1 MALTFAK
8 VYDAAGVH
16 GTVRE
21 TFYDVTLDSSYPT
34 GGEVISAKDVGLSTL
49 YGITPI
55 GVSSVAGTTKA
66 TAYYFQWDYKLGKLQ
81 AFASGAATPAG
92 TISAPTFTG
101 SALAAHRHV
110 LHFQTSAAANAVT
123 AAANQLRTPAAAFD
137 VAGVADSAGEGG
149 IVDVSAGTPAGTV
162 SAPTFTGTA
171 IAAAALAEAANA
183 TNLSTF
189 VVRVRAVG
197 V

>member
-1 MALTFAK
+1 MALAFAAVNNAVGTPGTF
-8 VYDAAGVH
+8 
-16 GTVRE
+16 RE
-21 TFYDVTLDSSYPT
+21 TIYDITFDSSYPT
-34 GGEVISAKDVGLSTL
+34 AGEAVSARDVGLSSI
-49 YGITPI
+49 YGLSIL
-55 GVSSVAGTTKA
+55 GVSSVAGTAKTSEY
-66 TAYYFQWDYKLGKLQ
+66 TFVWDFKNGKIQ
-81 AFASGAATPAG
+81 AFGTGSVTPAG

-101 SALAAHRHV
+101 TPMTAHRHV

-123 AAANQLRTPAAAFD
+123 AAANQLRTAAAAFD

-149 IVDVSAGTPAGTV
+149 VVDASAGTPAGTV

-171 IAAAALAEAANA
+171 TTAAALAEAANA
-183 TNLSTF
+183 TNLSTY